1 MSLSYFSESRNFVF
15 DSLSMLPKFYNST
28 VQMLR
33 PFFLINWQNLKRKLP
48 IRLEYFFTCLYNGNL
63 CRLNIVTSITLKYG
77 AMKLYVRLI
86 FAIFGLLSR
95 QLFIFQGIMPKNLV
109 QRFLIKIIYCGTK
122 MIVKVTASPPNGRAA
137 RPVMILGS

>member
-1 MSLSYFSESRNFVF
+1 MSLTFFSESRNFIRFPVDAPLILQF
-15 DSLSMLPKFYNST
+15 NSSNVT
-28 VQMLR
+28 SILR
-33 PFFLINWQNLKRKLP
+33 HKLAKLEKKTT

-63 CRLNIVTSITLKYG
+63 CRLNIVTSITLKFG

-95 QLFIFQGIMPKNLV
+95 QLFIFQGIMRKNLV
-109 QRFLIKIIYCGTK
+109 QRFLITVIYCGTK

-137 RPVMILGS
+137 RPVMNLGS